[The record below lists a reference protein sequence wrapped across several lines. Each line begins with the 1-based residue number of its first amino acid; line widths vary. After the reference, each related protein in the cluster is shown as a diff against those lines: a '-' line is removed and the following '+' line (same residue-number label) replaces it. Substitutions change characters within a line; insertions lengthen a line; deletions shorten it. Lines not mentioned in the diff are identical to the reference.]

1 MSERWWCAAALLG
14 LLAGGPALAAEPAW
28 PERLYNPQKAE
39 GDLVLPMPCGGAVAF
54 RRVELPADGPLGD
67 RRVQL
72 GGPDEKVAYAESP
85 RPAYVGGGFTE
96 AGRKGVR
103 AYYIGKYEV
112 TQAQL
117 RAFAEPCKAPT
128 GEGRLP
134 AVEVTWAEAVGFA
147 ARYSA
152 WLVANARDRLPSE
165 DGAPGFVRLPT
176 EAEWEYA
183 ARGGAA
189 VADSVFIERTFPTPE
204 GITRH
209 AWHQGTDSANNEL
222 NAIGLLKPNPLGL
235 HDVLGNVGEFVLDP
249 FRLNKLSRLH
259 GQAGGQLVKGGDYR
273 TPAAELRSA
282 ARIEFAPV
290 DAKGER
296 RSPTTGFRLA
306 LVPPSLPSAGRLT
319 AIRTAWAEL
328 PSSAVPPQD
337 DPVKEAEALAQSVE
351 SPELR
356 KRIAALSTV
365 IKASIQ
371 ARNEQRD
378 RAAVNAIRV
387 GAYVADK
394 LAADRKIL
402 AVRENLL
409 KLAAAGTPEH
419 KERTDGLA
427 AAQRAFD
434 ENVNY
439 YLDVVLSVATDYP
452 ASVVESQSEVLKRD
466 LEGKGIAGLSRRV
479 DPFVR
484 HVEQLR
490 AGRRIDRAK
499 LLSEIE

>member
-1 MSERWWCAAALLG
+1 MSDLRVCAVLLLG
-14 LLAGGPALAAEPAW
+14 LLGAGPAWAAEPGW
-28 PERLYNPQKAE
+28 PERLYNPQKAD
-39 GDLVLPMPCGGAVAF
+39 GDLVLAMPCGGAMAF

-72 GGPDEKVAYAESP
+72 GGADDKVAYAEST
-85 RPAYVGGGFTE
+85 RADYVGGGFSDP
-96 AGRKGVR
+96 GRKGVR
-103 AYYIGKYEV
+103 AYFIGKYEV

-117 RAFAEPCKAPT
+117 AAFEQPCKPVT
-128 GEGRLP
+128 GEDRLP
-134 AVEVTWAEAVGFA
+134 GANVTWAEAVGFA
-147 ARYSA
+147 ARYST
-152 WLVANARDRLPSE
+152 WLVANAADALPAE
-165 DGAPGFVRLPT
+165 AGAPGFVRLPT

-189 VADSVFIERTFPTPE
+189 VADSVFIERTFPTPD
-204 GITRH
+204 GITRF

-259 GQAGGQLVKGGDYR
+259 GQAGGQTVKGGDYR
-273 TPAAELRSA
+273 TPAGELRSA
-282 ARIEFAPV
+282 ARMEFAPV
-290 DAKGER
+290 DRKGER
-296 RSPTTGFRLA
+296 RSPSTGFRVV
-306 LVPPSLPSAGRLT
+306 LVPPSLPSTDRLA
-319 AIRTAWAEL
+319 AIRDAWAEL

-337 DPVKEAEALAQSVE
+337 DPVKEAEALAQSVD
-351 SPELR
+351 SPDLR

-394 LAADRKIL
+394 LASDRRIL

-409 KLAAAGTPEH
+409 KLAAAGTPEQ
-419 KERTDGLA
+419 KERADGLA
-427 AAQRAFD
+427 AAQRAYD

-466 LEGKGIAGLSRRV
+466 LEGKKITGLSRRV

-490 AGRRIDRAK
+490 AGRPIDRAK
-499 LLSEIE
+499 LLTEFE